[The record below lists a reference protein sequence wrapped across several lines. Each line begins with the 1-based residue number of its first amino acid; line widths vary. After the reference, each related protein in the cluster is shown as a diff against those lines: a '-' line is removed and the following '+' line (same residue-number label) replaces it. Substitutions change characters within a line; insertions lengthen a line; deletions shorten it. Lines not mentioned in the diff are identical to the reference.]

1 MTLSNDGRWPTFLI
15 SLPRR
20 SLEVVHLVRHLHLR
34 DLQPWSIWSCH
45 KIPCRAGADMSKG
58 ESNKRGFS
66 RSSQCSLTSSQE
78 EKFNDYKEMILA
90 LKAQSNAFSSAGR
103 SVGRKL

>member
-1 MTLSNDGRWPTFLI
+1 
-15 SLPRR
+15 
-20 SLEVVHLVRHLHLR
+20 
-34 DLQPWSIWSCH
+34 
-45 KIPCRAGADMSKG
+45 MSKG

-90 LKAQSNAFSSAGR
+90 LKAQFYKEMILALKAQSNAFSSAGR
-103 SVGRKL
+103 KL